1 MGRIAARFGVSRSF
15 VCDVVRLAR
24 ETGSVQPRPHAGG
37 RRRVLSEADERVVL
51 RLYAERPETRVVD
64 LCERFEKET
73 GVRVSYATMWR
84 VLDRLGVSRRK
95 RNQGVTSMATE
106 AAEEAVES
114 GETREGVASELD
126 VRAVS

>member
-37 RRRVLSEADERVVL
+37 RRRVLSKEDEQVVL
-51 RLYAERPETRVVD
+51 RLHGADPEARVVD
-64 LCERFEKET
+64 LCDRFEQET
-73 GVRVSYATMWR
+73 GVKVSYATMWR

-95 RNQGVTSMATE
+95 RYQTVTSPTPVMNPT
-106 AAEEAVES
+106 
-114 GETREGVASELD
+114 GETQSDAAAS
-126 VRAVS
+126 